1 MKVLG
6 IDEAGRGPV
15 IGPMVIA
22 GVMVDEDKMDLLRE
36 IGVRD
41 SKELSR
47 EKREELFNE
56 IMKLSIA
63 VKYYIVSPSM
73 IDYYVEKK
81 KLNLLEL
88 DYFCK
93 IIENLKPD
101 RVFIDSFTR
110 NSYKLIEMI
119 YKRLSY
125 KPEIIAEIKADKKY
139 PAVSAA
145 SIIAKVIRDREID
158 KIKRETGIDFGSGY
172 PSDKRTIDA
181 LKNNYEIIK
190 DYVRKSW
197 FTVKKIRIEK
207 QKKINEFF
215 K

>member
-1 MKVLG
+1 MRVLG

-22 GVMVDEDKMDLLRE
+22 GVMVDEDKIDLLRE

-47 EKREELFNE
+47 EKREEIFNE
-56 IMKLSIA
+56 IVKLNMVI
-63 VKYYIVSPSM
+63 KYYIIPPFM

-88 DYFCK
+88 DHFCK
-93 IIENLKPD
+93 LIESLKPD
-101 RVFIDSFTR
+101 RVFIDSFTK
-110 NSYKLIEMI
+110 NSSKLIDII
-119 YKRLSY
+119 YRRLSY
-125 KPEIIAEIKADKKY
+125 KPEIIAETKADKKY
-139 PAVSAA
+139 LIVSAA
-145 SIIAKVIRDREID
+145 SIVAKVIRDREID
-158 KIKRETGIDFGSGY
+158 RIKEETGIDFGSGY
-172 PSDKRTIDA
+172 PSDRRTIDA
-181 LKNNYEIIK
+181 LKNNYEAIK

-197 FTVKKIRIEK
+197 FTVKKIRMEK

>member
-1 MKVLG
+1 MRVLG

-22 GVMVDEDKMDLLRE
+22 GAMIEEDKMSYLKE

-47 EKREELFNE
+47 QKREEIFNE
-56 IMKLSIA
+56 LMKLDIKI
-63 VKYYIVSPSM
+63 KYYIIPPAM

-81 KLNLLEL
+81 KLNLLEF

-93 IIENLKPD
+93 IIEELKPD
-101 RVFIDSFTR
+101 KVFIDSFTK
-110 NSYKLIEMI
+110 NTDKLKEAI
-119 YKRLSY
+119 YNKLSY
-125 KPEIIAEIKADKKY
+125 KPEVIVEIKADKKY
-139 PAVSAA
+139 PIVSAA
-145 SIIAKVIRDREID
+145 SIIAKVIRDNEID

-172 PSDKRTIDA
+172 PSDKKTIDT

-197 FTVKKIRIEK
+197 FTVRRIRMEK